1 MWYSQ
6 QSQLNGLVMRNKL
19 WIVLLGMGLFSCQRS
34 MLNEQKRID
43 ADLESFRSSSQNSSV
58 ADVQACWK
66 RDTLLLQLIDSVLVR
81 SNDIKIGFLDLAISR
96 ADFAQQRGLRKPVVS
111 GIVQPSLRR
120 FGKYTMD
127 GVGNFDTQFSTNIT
141 KDQII
146 PENLPDLQIGLQ
158 ASWEWDIWGK
168 LAKRKRASALRYLAT
183 ESGQQW
189 FITSLVSEV
198 AGAYG
203 QLVALDQE
211 LEILK
216 TNISIQH
223 KAFELVQV
231 QKEAGVVNESAVQ
244 QLEAQWLNSRAQEGD
259 VLQQITL
266 LENQIRYYL
275 NKPSAPIH
283 RSKYPFQCALDST
296 LFTNVQIDQL
306 ERRPDIRR
314 AKLALEG
321 AFEVKESAKLAL
333 KPSIVLSG
341 ILGVQGFQ
349 PAYLFQLPASMAY
362 QLLGGITAPWINRS
376 ALTSEIL
383 RSNAQWKSLDL
394 AYQNALING
403 FLEWDNQVKS
413 LGYLQRQ
420 SQLKEREV
428 LLTKGSINTVGT
440 LFLTANA
447 SYLEVLTAQ
456 QNALRSELELLEIS
470 RKRWMHAI
478 QLYRVLGG
486 GW

>member
-1 MWYSQ
+1 
-6 QSQLNGLVMRNKL
+6 V
-19 WIVLLGMGLFSCQRS
+19 
-34 MLNEQKRID
+34 
-43 ADLESFRSSSQNSSV
+43 
-58 ADVQACWK
+58 
-66 RDTLLLQLIDSVLVR
+66 
-81 SNDIKIGFLDLAISR
+81 SR
-96 ADFAQQRGLRKPVVS
+96 ADFAFQRGLRKPTVS
-111 GIVQPSLRR
+111 GIIQPSLKR

-127 GVGNFDTQFSTNIT
+127 GVGNYDTQFSTNIT
-141 KDQII
+141 QDQII
-146 PENLPDLQIGLQ
+146 PENLPDLQIGIQ
-158 ASWEWDIWGK
+158 SSWEWDIWGK
-168 LAKRKRASALRYLAT
+168 LAKRKKASALRYLAS

-216 TNISIQH
+216 TNISIQR

-231 QKEAGVVNESAVQ
+231 QKEAGAVNESAVQ
-244 QLEAQWLNSRAQEGD
+244 QLEAQLLNSRAQEGD
-259 VLQQITL
+259 VLQQITV

-275 NKPSAPIH
+275 NMPGAKIKRTS
-283 RSKYPFQCALDST
+283 YPFQCTLDSS
-296 LFTNVQIDQL
+296 LFAHVKIDQL
-306 ERRPDIRR
+306 ERRPDIRQ
-314 AKLALEG
+314 AKLNLSA
-321 AFEVKESAKLAL
+321 AFESKESAQLAL
-333 KPSIVLSG
+333 KPSVVLSG

-362 QLLGGITAPWINRS
+362 QLLGGVTAPWLNRS
-376 ALTSEIL
+376 AITSDIL
-383 RSNAQWKSLDL
+383 RSDAQWKVRDL
-394 AYQNALING
+394 AYQNALIQG
-403 FLEWDNQVKS
+403 YLEWDTQVKS

-428 LLTKGSINTVGT
+428 LLTKGAINTVGT

-447 SYLEVLTAQ
+447 NYLEVLTAQ
-456 QNALRSELELLEIS
+456 QNALRSELELLELS
-470 RKRWMHAI
+470 RKRWTHAI

>member
-1 MWYSQ
+1 MKNRFWI
-6 QSQLNGLVMRNKL
+6 LVLGLG
-19 WIVLLGMGLFSCQRS
+19 LGSCQQALLRD
-34 MLNEQKRID
+34 QRRAD
-43 ADLESFRSSSQNSSV
+43 ADLETYRQPNEQTSV
-58 ADVQACWK
+58 SDVQACWR
-66 RDTLLLQLIDSVLVR
+66 RDSLLVQLIDSVLVR
-81 SNDIKIGFLDLAISR
+81 SNDIKIGFLEIAMSR
-96 ADFAQQRGLRKPVVS
+96 ADFLYQRGLRKPTVAGV
-111 GIVQPSLRR
+111 IQPSLRR

-127 GVGNFDTQFSTNIT
+127 GVGNYDTQFSTNIT
-141 KDQII
+141 KEQII
-146 PENLPDLQIGLQ
+146 PENLPDLQIGAQ

-168 LAKRKRASALRYLAT
+168 LAKRKKASALRYLGT

-189 FITSLVSEV
+189 LITSLVADV

-203 QLVALDQE
+203 ELVALDQE
-211 LEILK
+211 LDILK
-216 TNISIQH
+216 TNIAIQR

-244 QLEAQWLNSRAQEGD
+244 QLEAQWLNSRSQEGD

-266 LENQIRYYL
+266 LENQIRFYL
-275 NKPSAPIH
+275 NKPAAKIK
-283 RSKYPFQCALDST
+283 RSPYPFQCALDSS
-296 LFTNVQIDQL
+296 LFANVQIDQL

-314 AKLALEG
+314 AKFELMA
-321 AFEVKESAKLAL
+321 AFESKESAQLAL
-333 KPSIVLSG
+333 KPSVVLSG

-362 QLLGGITAPWINRS
+362 QLLGGITTPWLNRS
-376 ALTSEIL
+376 AIMADIV
-383 RSNAQWKSLDL
+383 RSDTHWKIRDL
-394 AYQNALING
+394 AYQNALIQG
-403 FLEWDNQVKS
+403 YLEWDTQVKS
-413 LGYLQRQ
+413 LGFLQRQ

-428 LLTKGSINTVGT
+428 YLTKGAVSTVGT
-440 LFLTANA
+440 LFLTANT

-470 RKRWMHAI
+470 RKRWTRAI

>member
-1 MWYSQ
+1 MWFSLHFRQNGQ
-6 QSQLNGLVMRNKL
+6 QMKNRI
-19 WIVLLGMGLFSCQRS
+19 WIIILSLGFVSCQSNLRI
-34 MLNEQKRID
+34 QKRID
-43 ADLESFRSSSQNSSV
+43 SDLASYRQEREQASV

-66 RDTLLLQLIDSVLVR
+66 RDSLLVQLIDSVLVR
-81 SNDIKIGFLDLAISR
+81 SNDIKIGFLEIASSR
-96 ADFAQQRGLRKPVVS
+96 ADFALQRGLRMPTVS
-111 GIVQPSLRR
+111 GIIQPSLRR

-127 GVGNFDTQFSTNIT
+127 GVGNYDTQFSSNIT

-146 PENLPDLQIGLQ
+146 PENLPDLQLGMQ

-168 LAKRKRASALRYLAT
+168 LAKRKKASALRYLAS

-189 FITSLVSEV
+189 LITSLVADV

-211 LEILK
+211 LAILK
-216 TNISIQH
+216 SNIAIQR

-244 QLEAQWLNSRAQEGD
+244 QLEAQFLNSRAQEGD
-259 VLQQITL
+259 VLQQITV
-266 LENQIRYYL
+266 LENQVRYYL
-275 NKPSAPIH
+275 NKPGAKIKRTS
-283 RSKYPFQCALDST
+283 YPFQCALDSS
-296 LFTNVQIDQL
+296 LFAHVKIDQL
-306 ERRPDIRR
+306 ENRPDIRQ
-314 AKLALEG
+314 AKLNLTA
-321 AFEVKESAKLAL
+321 AFESKESAQLAL

-349 PAYLFQLPASMAY
+349 PAYLFQLPASLAY
-362 QLLGGITAPWINRS
+362 QLLGGLTTPWLNRS
-376 ALTSEIL
+376 AITSDIL
-383 RSNAQWKSLDL
+383 RSDAHWKARDL

-403 FLEWDNQVKS
+403 YLEWDTQVKS
-413 LGYLQRQ
+413 LGFLQRQ

-428 LLTKGSINTVGT
+428 MLTKGAINTVGT

-470 RKRWMHAI
+470 RKRWTHAI